1 MPVNRNGGM
10 SESSVASD
18 AKVAQSKTAPRVKRS
33 AFIPKVYG
41 TKLLPKV
48 NEKKSKKFIKIKK
61 NFKKHPV
68 HASVGVDWCLF
79 HS

>member
-1 MPVNRNGGM
+1 MPVKRNGGM
-10 SESSVASD
+10 SESNVASD

-48 NEKKSKKFIKIKK
+48 NEKSPK
-61 NFKKHPV
+61 N
-68 HASVGVDWCLF
+68 L
-79 HS
+79 